1 MRILCT
7 FHYYISYNN
16 LHSFIQLRRKS
27 LQVPFKKSILTSTDR
42 SVFSITSGSDH
53 RNIQHTLHDMK
64 FYNIEL
70 TSIFL
75 EKDDMEGLNSN
86 PIFRKYIWIT
96 VHDYLTER

>member
-70 TSIFL
+70 TAILL
-75 EKDDMEGLNSN
+75 EKDNIDGLNSN
-86 PIFRKYIWIT
+86 PTFRNYIWIT
-96 VHDYLTER
+96 VHDCLTER